1 MVKINASISFDK
13 KLYEK
18 DILASKVHAQMLS
31 NQNII
36 TKHEE
41 NKIIKALDEIQKEI
55 KNNKM
60 KFKNEMEDIHTH
72 IENRLIELVGS
83 IGEKIAHSK
92 I

>member
-1 MVKINASISFDK
+1 MKKKIIKKNKNLWGGRFSEKPSELMVKVNASISFDK

-60 KFKNEMEDIHTH
+60 KFKNEM
-72 IENRLIELVGS
+72 
-83 IGEKIAHSK
+83 
-92 I
+92 